1 MQIAV
6 LYFSVIW
13 VLKYRWSTNP
23 NIKERSSGWAINYGD
38 TSISDAGFSLHVPSI
53 VVIYKNFKSP
63 LFVVFC
69 RISIILVQSWQD
81 AQEMTENKIYGKR
94 EWHKGK
100 IIRYM
105 GKGNSTFHKRWPKI
119 RYMGK
124 RNGSRGN
131 STFLKNAPSRF
142 FTSFVWTPLTQVS
155 FRLVSTRVVV
165 IFRYSKESRLH
176 LFLKY
181 HQSKVMKCWVIIK
194 DQI

>member
-1 MQIAV
+1 MH
-6 LYFSVIW
+6 LW
-13 VLKYRWSTNP
+13 R
-23 NIKERSSGWAINYGD
+23 R
-38 TSISDAGFSLHVPSI
+38 FSLSALLWFI
-53 VVIYKNFKSP
+53 RTLRARYF
-63 LFVVFC
+63 LFC

-131 STFLKNAPSRF
+131 STFLKNAISRF
-142 FTSFVWTPLTQVS
+142 FTSFVWTPLT
-155 FRLVSTRVVV
+155 LVLFGLISTRVDVF
-165 IFRYSKESRLH
+165 FRYSKESRLH
-176 LFLKY
+176 LFQISSVKGHEMLSDNKRPNLTKSLHLLLLLLLLEI
-181 HQSKVMKCWVIIK
+181 HQHFRRDLVHI
-194 DQI
+194 